1 MKWIDIVTIFPL
13 LFLFKLNIQ
22 KVDALILPSMGVR
35 NGIPHHWNQRHNQRR
50 QLEEG
55 KNKNKSTAAAAP
67 RRMLSMDDTRNN
79 SKDMN
84 NQSRREKFQK
94 VLFYLNSSTKWL
106 ITVGNTV
113 LVWIRPYDFR
123 GPYILVGSLVAV
135 YFTDFLKKVFNQ
147 ERPEGSYLADPG
159 MPSSHALVSF
169 FLAVTWSKVFHG
181 TAAGGGGAV
190 FLDGNFLLSLATI
203 ISLLRVICGYH
214 SILQIAVG
222 GIIGSILGNVWLWSG
237 EIINLS
243 KPRLTW
249 SLSWSAYLVGSIFYI
264 FHRMHKWVGQEKH
277 M

>member
-1 MKWIDIVTIFPL
+1 MKWIDIATIFPL
-13 LFLFKLNIQ
+13 FFLSKLNVQ
-22 KVDALILPSMGVR
+22 KVDALVLPSMGAR
-35 NGIPHHWNQRHNQRR
+35 NSIKHHWNKRYTQRR

-55 KNKNKSTAAAAP
+55 KNEKKSTAAAAP
-67 RRMLSMDDTRNN
+67 RWMLSMDDTSNN
-79 SKDMN
+79 N
-84 NQSRREKFQK
+84 NTQSGRRKFQK

-106 ITVGNTV
+106 ITAGNTV

-123 GPYILVGSLVAV
+123 GPYILVGSLFAV
-135 YFTDFLKKVFNQ
+135 YFTDFLKKIFNQ

-181 TAAGGGGAV
+181 TAAASGGG
-190 FLDGNFLLSLATI
+190 FLNGTFLLSLATI

-214 SILQIAVG
+214 SMLQIAVG
-222 GIIGSILGNVWLWSG
+222 AIIGSVLGHAWLWAG
-237 EIINLS
+237 EIINLA